1 MRQFLV
7 SVEEEFY
14 TAETWFFG
22 FELETPFYAGDGG
35 FGAAALF
42 GGECCVGGR
51 RDGGGCLVG
60 DFGGDFVGGY
70 AVASWPSFCVRVELA
85 SLWWY
90 GGVAVGC
97 FSHVLMISMSSGFA
111 LYAAA
116 TLLRFVSC
124 MIRCKMMHLSFNSPG
139 ICGAKVYS
147 DNYSVRRNLNMFI
160 RISIAID
167 DRRRS

>member
-1 MRQFLV
+1 MHRRRGSSGLNWKPHFMREMVDLGPPPCSGV
-7 SVEEEFY
+7 SVV
-14 TAETWFFG
+14 
-22 FELETPFYAGDGG
+22 LEGRGDGG
-35 FGAAALF
+35 SCF
-42 GGECCVGGR
+42 
-51 RDGGGCLVG
+51 VG

-139 ICGAKVYS
+139 ICGTKVYS
-147 DNYSVRRNLNMFI
+147 DNDSVRRNLNMFI